1 MRSDHSRAKVH
12 FSLILLSGFKVKKK
26 MIPIHVSTEFRTEKS
41 TWETRGKGTPVSPVV
56 VVIIEE
62 CVLVVRPQWT
72 CAFFLNFPHSAESQ
86 ASATEAKLPPN
97 VFPCEETGLHA
108 LCAWRS
114 RYEKERACKY
124 HHLAC
129 QAPVPKLVN
138 QMSHASS
145 LWWGQRKNGI
155 VPSYISAEN

>member
-1 MRSDHSRAKVH
+1 MSS
-12 FSLILLSGFKVKKK
+12 
-26 MIPIHVSTEFRTEKS
+26 
-41 TWETRGKGTPVSPVV
+41 VV

-155 VPSYISAEN
+155 VPSYISAENEDGYAPFSPFNGSQSCKTQGTSCLCFFPNRCNPGSLLCWTG